1 MRASGRRFHPLLT
14 AVLVVS
20 VTLLSGCTMLP
31 FAPQSKPLPKVG
43 VLCGNCPAAYE
54 GPVPPSPTAMS
65 FHDAFRALGYVD
77 GENVTLL
84 WRGAGGQND
93 RLSPLAQE
101 LVAEKIDVLVSLAAS
116 PGAAAAKQATS
127 TVPIVFAGVGDPVGS
142 GFVQSFAHPGGNMT
156 GLSNY
161 SPETVG
167 KRLEQLKQTAPSI
180 SRIGGLYNFANP
192 ATTREWQD
200 AQEAALRLGLTL
212 QPWDVRSF
220 ADAEAAFQA
229 VASAPPDGL
238 LVAGEPF
245 LFANRSRLL
254 ELVAERRL
262 PASYNVREWA
272 VDGGLISYGFNLT
285 EQARGAATYVDRI
298 LAGAAPADLPVE
310 LPTTF
315 DIVVNLKTA
324 RTLDPTVP
332 PSVLTQA
339 TEMIE

>member
-1 MRASGRRFHPLLT
+1 MPVRGRPHLLPIALILAGVIVL
-14 AVLVVS
+14 AVCS
-20 VTLLSGCTMLP
+20 ELP
-31 FAPQSKPLPKVG
+31 FVAQTPKPLPKVG
-43 VLCGNCPAAYE
+43 MLCLTCPATFD
-54 GPVPPSPTAMS
+54 GPVPPVSTAA
-65 FHDAFRALGYVD
+65 AFVEGLRALGHED
-77 GENVTLL
+77 GKTLTL
-84 WRGAGGQND
+84 VWRGAGSQND
-93 RLSPLAQE
+93 RLLA
-101 LVAEKIDVLVSLAAS
+101 LAEDFVSQRVDVIVTIGAS
-116 PGAAAAKQATS
+116 PAAAAARQATA
-127 TVPIVFAGVGDPVGS
+127 TIPIVFYGVGDPVSS
-142 GFVQSFAHPGGNMT
+142 GFIASYARPGGNMT